1 MKHHKQ
7 DRRSQRTYHLVSTA
21 MMALLLEKR
30 YDAITVQDILD
41 RADIGRSTF
50 YAHYFDKE
58 DVLVSVTEQM
68 LDVFSQ
74 RMQQA
79 DTGHELLPGLELF
92 RHVQQVHQHFQVLLR
107 GQSGEVL
114 LKTVQTLLSRNI
126 EHSLTSAFAGKRSPS
141 VPLEVVS
148 QYLAGAFLNLLK
160 WWLEAEMPYSPERMD
175 EMFQQLALPGVWATV
190 GESLKGV

>member
-1 MKHHKQ
+1 MKQHKQ

-50 YAHYFDKE
+50 YAHYYDKE

-68 LDVFSQ
+68 LDVFNQ
-74 RMQQA
+74 QMQQA
-79 DTGHELLPGLELF
+79 ETGQGILPGLELF
-92 RHVQQVHQHFQVLLR
+92 QHVQQVHEHFQVLMR

-114 LKTVQTLLSRNI
+114 TKAVQTLLSRNI
-126 EHSLTSAFAGKRSPS
+126 EHSLISAFAGKRSPS
-141 VPLEVVS
+141 VPLAVVS

-160 WWLEAEMPYSPERMD
+160 WWLEAEMPYSPERMN

-190 GESLKGV
+190 GERGPY